1 VVDVDDDDDGGD
13 DAEEEGLVGLGAGM
27 SKDGRRATWTKAI
40 VPESREMG
48 WFWEL
53 RTNRTCRRRKKK
65 IQGKRGK
72 GQLLINRMSNIRI
85 REEKRRE
92 KETYKVERQHHTLI
106 QPIL

>member
-1 VVDVDDDDDGGD
+1 VDKGDRAGEQRDGVVLGVEDESNLS
-13 DAEEEGLVGLGAGM
+13 EEE
-27 SKDGRRATWTKAI
+27 
-40 VPESREMG
+40 
-48 WFWEL
+48 
-53 RTNRTCRRRKKK
+53 KK
-65 IQGKRGK
+65 IKGKRGK